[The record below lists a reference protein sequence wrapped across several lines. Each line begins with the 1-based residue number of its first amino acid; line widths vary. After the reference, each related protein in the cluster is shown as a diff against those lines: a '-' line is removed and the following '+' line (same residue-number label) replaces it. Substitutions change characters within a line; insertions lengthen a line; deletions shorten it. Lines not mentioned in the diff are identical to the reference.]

1 MKNHQQVNTRE
12 TGSVGADTDLHKSQ
26 NEMLAYLEDLDRVR
40 DSQHIR
46 DDLIDQTNEIDKQKE
61 LGADSPGRRNIE
73 RTNIDMFS
81 MNKEVKTI
89 TKGSKLLNVVQ
100 ANRTTGTLNGQ
111 DSSQNVLIS
120 KYSNE
125 PSSKGNSKSK
135 HR

>member
-12 TGSVGADTDLHKSQ
+12 GGSVGADTDLHKSQ

-73 RTNIDMFS
+73 RTNIDMF
-81 MNKEVKTI
+81 
-89 TKGSKLLNVVQ
+89 
-100 ANRTTGTLNGQ
+100 
-111 DSSQNVLIS
+111 
-120 KYSNE
+120 
-125 PSSKGNSKSK
+125 
-135 HR
+135 